1 MRDMA
6 ARTAVL
12 PTLPV
17 ELWAYIVDLSSYSM
31 RLEISRVSRLHR
43 ELALPTLLKSL
54 NLTVPRIAIG
64 HDGSDS
70 DITGE
75 RLKEYLM
82 LDHFLKNIAAGGIRL
97 LRSLKQLSVFP
108 RIQDS
113 AWTLVDGPAYPNLR
127 SRLSDVI
134 FNAPSL
140 VTFRW
145 NSNAVHFPYALGQ
158 ALVLGAP
165 QLRCLSIRTPG
176 LGHDLELSPLTQL
189 QQVTIILTNGVHY
202 NAHLRSMGTLLFLPN
217 ITELQIP
224 TAVLDSVLET
234 NREANII
241 KPTLRHLR
249 MHITLSTVFMRS
261 HTLQH
266 IQSLHLQGSSDA
278 LYIFL
283 ARQQLVPALRFIT
296 LRFVP
301 RLYRSNEP
309 HVAATVVIALMRCAP
324 ALERLKIA
332 NIGGILNFGFSFFR
346 ALHRFAHLRVLAM
359 AVKSMACNH
368 MKDLVAALPVTVST
382 VLICIGNTNEEPEVY
397 FRLFLPARE
406 QLRMLHLHCLTRTGN
421 AKDKQDITSAQR
433 VVSARAAAEKL
444 LADFPKLE
452 AIGTH
457 GYLFEVP
464 RLRGVRVLKQL
475 PILSLRRPDSI
486 FDETDVEWAVHSGS
500 DLH

>member
-1 MRDMA
+1 
-6 ARTAVL
+6 
-12 PTLPV
+12 
-17 ELWAYIVDLSSYSM
+17 M

-64 HDGSDS
+64 HDESDR
-70 DITGE
+70 DITAK

-82 LDHFLKNIAAGGIRL
+82 LDHFLKNIAVGGLRL

-108 RIQDS
+108 LIQDS
-113 AWTLVDGPAYPNLR
+113 AWTLADEPAYPNLR
-127 SRLSDVI
+127 DRLSDVI
-134 FNAPSL
+134 FNASSL

-145 NSNAVHFPYALGQ
+145 NSNTVHFPYALGQ

-165 QLRCLSIRTPG
+165 QLRCLSVRTPG

-189 QQVTIILTNGVHY
+189 QQVTIILTNGVHD
-202 NAHLRSMGTLLFLPN
+202 NAHLRSMGTLLFHPN

-234 NREANII
+234 DREANII

-249 MHITLSTVFMRS
+249 MHITLSTGLMRS

-266 IQSLHLQGSSDA
+266 IQSLHLRDSSGA
-278 LYIFL
+278 LYVFL
-283 ARQQLVPALRFIT
+283 ARQQLFPALRFIT
-296 LRFVP
+296 LLFVQQ
-301 RLYRSNEP
+301 LYGFNEP
-309 HVAATVVIALMRCAP
+309 YIAATVLIALVHCAP
-324 ALERLKIA
+324 ALERLKIG
-332 NIGGILNFGFSFFR
+332 NISGILNFDFSFFQ
-346 ALHRFAHLRVLAM
+346 ALHSFANLRVLAISM
-359 AVKSMACNH
+359 KSMTCND
-368 MKDLVAALPVTVST
+368 MRDLVAALPVTVST
-382 VLICIGNTNEEPEVY
+382 VLIRFGNMNEEPEVY

-406 QLRMLHLHCLTRTGN
+406 QLRMLHMQCLTRTGN

-433 VVSARAAAEKL
+433 VVSARASAEKVL
-444 LADFPKLE
+444 TDFPKLE
-452 AIGTH
+452 AIGIH

-464 RLRGVRVLKQL
+464 KLRGVRVPKQL